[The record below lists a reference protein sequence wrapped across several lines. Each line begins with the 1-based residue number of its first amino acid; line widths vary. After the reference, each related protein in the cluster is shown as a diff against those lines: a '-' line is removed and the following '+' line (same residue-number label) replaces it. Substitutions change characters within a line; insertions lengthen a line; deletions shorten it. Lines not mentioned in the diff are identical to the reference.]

1 VTCAFISQKSNGE
14 MFESEKI
21 RYLLEES
28 FEITLTVPI
37 TVLVDA
43 IYLLVDAIYRV
54 TNPIHCGTLKSIF
67 YDQEWM
73 RYLSSEL
80 KIDGFSIT

>member
-1 VTCAFISQKSNGE
+1 

-43 IYLLVDAIYRV
+43 IYLLVDAI
-54 TNPIHCGTLKSIF
+54 
-67 YDQEWM
+67 
-73 RYLSSEL
+73 
-80 KIDGFSIT
+80 